1 MRLVFLS
8 LAGAALL
15 TACSPAAEDAATE
28 PAPAETP
35 AATPPAATPPAT
47 TPPAAPADDACGAA
61 EKQAWVGQ
69 PRSSVPAAPAGQT
82 WRVYETGDAVTQDF
96 RPDRLNVEV
105 DPATQNVVR
114 VSCG

>member
-15 TACSPAAEDAATE
+15 TSCSPAEDAPTE
-28 PAPAETP
+28 PARAE
-35 AATPPAATPPAT
+35 APPATSPTT
-47 TPPAAPADDACGAA
+47 TPPAVPADDACGAA
-61 EKQAWVGQ
+61 DKQSWVGQ
-69 PRSSVPAAPAGQT
+69 PRTSVPAAPAGQT
-82 WRVYETGDAVTQDF
+82 WRVFETDDAVTEDF
-96 RPDRLNVEV
+96 RADRLNVEV